1 MLVVG
6 EGKKGLLVN
15 TTWDEQ
21 RWADDKATK
30 GITFANAAYGLRILG
45 PKLPKGATFARLE
58 VLSETLATV
67 RVRVTCVVPAPG
79 AAYRIERRAGFES
92 APAASV
98 PGPSAIVD
106 LDATKIARFRCAPT

>member
-1 MLVVG
+1 M
-6 EGKKGLLVN
+6 
-15 TTWDEQ
+15 
-21 RWADDKATK
+21 
-30 GITFANAAYGLRILG
+30 
-45 PKLPKGATFARLE
+45 
-58 VLSETLATV
+58 LSETLATV